1 MVTATIAVLTLFF
14 AIGSVSPL
22 LVTDQVEQVVELERI
37 TAEEPC

>member
-1 MVTATIAVLTLFF
+1 MVTATIAVLTIFF

-37 TAEEPC
+37 AAEE

>member
-1 MVTATIAVLTLFF
+1 MVTAAIAVLTIVF

-37 TAEEPC
+37 AAEE